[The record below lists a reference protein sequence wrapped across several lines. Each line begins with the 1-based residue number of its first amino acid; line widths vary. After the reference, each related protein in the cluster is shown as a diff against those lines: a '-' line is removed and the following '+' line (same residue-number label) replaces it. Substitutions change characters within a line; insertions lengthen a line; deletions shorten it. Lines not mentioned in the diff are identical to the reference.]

1 MSYRILKITVI
12 IPLPVGE
19 VTKVIYPDDQA
30 DDIAAAALK
39 EREEF
44 LKMIPLEGFTQVDP
58 LTGEV
63 VDTMRPEKRSEEG
76 YSITIDK

>member
-30 DDIAAAALK
+30 DDIADYRAKVK
-39 EREEF
+39 EEYKADRVFLSYEETPKTT
-44 LKMIPLEGFTQVDP
+44 LHD
-58 LTGEV
+58 LT
-63 VDTMRPEKRSEEG
+63 
-76 YSITIDK
+76 I

>member
-30 DDIAAAALK
+30 DDIADYRAKVK
-39 EREEF
+39 EEYKSDRVFLSYEE
-44 LKMIPLEGFTQVDP
+44 IPKTTLF
-58 LTGEV
+58 
-63 VDTMRPEKRSEEG
+63 
-76 YSITIDK
+76 